1 MSAHHSKAADLG
13 RILDTELIEALPGV
27 LRAVL
32 VSRDGLVVTTS
43 NGVERNLADTMAAAA
58 SGLLALSRQ
67 GAAFADCS
75 DSPLELTLIQYGD
88 GYLVGMAA
96 GEDTYLVVAAKRNAD
111 VETLSYAA
119 QKTVD
124 RIGRVMGVGARS
136 AAGPQS

>member
-1 MSAHHSKAADLG
+1 MNAHDKSADLG
-13 RILDTELIEALPGV
+13 LILDEELVKALPGV

-32 VSRDGLVVTTS
+32 LSRDGLVVTTS
-43 NGVERNLADTMAAAA
+43 EGVERDLADTMAAAA
-58 SGLLALSRQ
+58 SGLLSLSRE

-96 GEDTYLVVAAKRNAD
+96 GEDTYLVVAASREAD
-111 VETLSYAA
+111 VGALSYTA

-136 AAGPQS
+136 AADPRS